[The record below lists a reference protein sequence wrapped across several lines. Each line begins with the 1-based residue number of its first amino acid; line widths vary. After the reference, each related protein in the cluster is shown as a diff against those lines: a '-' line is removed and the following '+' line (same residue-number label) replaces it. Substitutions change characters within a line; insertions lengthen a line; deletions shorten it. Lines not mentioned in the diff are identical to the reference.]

1 LTAARN
7 DIFEILNELIKW
19 APHSIYEVNLENKNV
34 LLVAVENRRSIV
46 VEGLRKLFE
55 KRDKRIIFDN
65 LIQGVDNQENTVL
78 HLAATSDQDWNISGA
93 ALKIMWHF
101 KWFQVFFFI
110 LYFWT
115 SSEINFN
122 SVRNY

>member
-7 DIFEILNELIKW
+7 HIFEILNELIKW

-55 KRDKRIIFDN
+55 KRDKRITFDN